1 MFGNGGL
8 KRLAARASLQ
18 ASSKDPIL
26 TADVLY
32 QWAKKNLV
40 ETLVFFSPKENHA
53 ITAQELKSRFASAN
67 TVPGTQEYPVLLMF
81 LVGFRLQKK
90 CNSRFHVFKR
100 FDSDLSPHQ

>member
-1 MFGNGGL
+1 MAESRSWVVSGPCDGIGGNL

-40 ETLVFFSPKENHA
+40 ETSIL
-53 ITAQELKSRFASAN
+53 
-67 TVPGTQEYPVLLMF
+67 
-81 LVGFRLQKK
+81 
-90 CNSRFHVFKR
+90 
-100 FDSDLSPHQ
+100 